1 MKLNWMKY
9 QFTKR
14 NKENICNSSCG
25 FGLFHLDM
33 ICFCGITHIRF
44 NELVK
49 GEREGEHGIESEQ
62 CSGAHVV
69 VPGFIK
75 FYSDPLQLCPLPT
88 KCMLLDDSI
97 FKLQIFVGLCV
108 FGAVFCVDGWLGK
121 PP

>member
-1 MKLNWMKY
+1 MKFNWMKY

-14 NKENICNSSCG
+14 NKESICNSSCG

-49 GEREGEHGIESEQ
+49 GEREGEHGIESGQ

-75 FYSDPLQLCPLPT
+75 FYSVPPQLCPLPT
-88 KCMLLDDSI
+88 NCMLLDDSI